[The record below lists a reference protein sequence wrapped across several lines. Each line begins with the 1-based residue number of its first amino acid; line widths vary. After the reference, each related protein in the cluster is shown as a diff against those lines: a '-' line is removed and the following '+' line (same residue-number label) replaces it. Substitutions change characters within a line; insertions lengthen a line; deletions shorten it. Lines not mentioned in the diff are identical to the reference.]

1 MRRTLIKNGYVV
13 TVNAGRDVWPGGYVV
28 LAGRDIA
35 SVGPAADAPH
45 PNDFDTVIDA
55 QDAIV
60 LPGLINMHQHHWYTL
75 FKGLADGYLL
85 EDWVSNFLLPITTKL
100 SPEALRLSSYIAG
113 MEMLATGTTCS
124 LNHSVTTTLPEHV
137 AATVEPQQEL
147 GIRQIF
153 AKEFRCRTEANP
165 RHPLNL
171 DESLAAFAEEVNR
184 WGQHRGGRV
193 GFAMAIESNAHWVA
207 AGMTNETII
216 CRGYELARK
225 LRLRISDHVSSG
237 TFSLEK
243 GMLRYLRE
251 TGRTGPISFD
261 ARRSRSALDSHSRHS
276 RH

>member
-55 QDAIV
+55 QGAIV

-100 SPEALRLSSYIAG
+100 SPEALRVSSYIAG

-137 AATVEPQQEL
+137 AATIEPQQEL

-153 AKEFRCRTEANP
+153 AKELRCRTEANP

-171 DESLAAFAEEVNR
+171 DEFSCGVR
-184 WGQHRGGRV
+184 RGGEPLGTAPGRQ
-193 GFAMAIESNAHWVA
+193 GRGRHGNRIECPL
-207 AGMTNETII
+207 G
-216 CRGYELARK
+216 G
-225 LRLRISDHVSSG
+225 
-237 TFSLEK
+237 
-243 GMLRYLRE
+243 
-251 TGRTGPISFD
+251 
-261 ARRSRSALDSHSRHS
+261 SRHDE
-276 RH
+276 